1 MVVAGGDKAA
11 DSPVGFRSEW
21 KGLPQPV
28 EPASWQQGTHQETSF
43 SQSSCDTG
51 VTLIPIVHS
60 RSWAS
65 EIVCAFPKSLGTQ
78 CGAGFEA
85 PARGASGD
93 AGEDSFMGALPSP
106 GVTELFL
113 LVPTELDP

>member
-65 EIVCAFPKSLGTQ
+65 EMSVPSRNHSARNVELALKPLPVGRVEMQVRTVSWEHFPPQ
-78 CGAGFEA
+78 E
-85 PARGASGD
+85 
-93 AGEDSFMGALPSP
+93 
-106 GVTELFL
+106 
-113 LVPTELDP
+113 

>member
-1 MVVAGGDKAA
+1 MVTEQLALQWASGVSGKDA
-11 DSPVGFRSEW
+11 
-21 KGLPQPV
+21 PQPGSRRHTRKQV
-28 EPASWQQGTHQETSF
+28 
-43 SQSSCDTG
+43 SQSSSDTG

-65 EIVCAFPKSLGTQ
+65 EIVCAFLKSLSRQ
-78 CGAGFEA
+78 CGAGFET